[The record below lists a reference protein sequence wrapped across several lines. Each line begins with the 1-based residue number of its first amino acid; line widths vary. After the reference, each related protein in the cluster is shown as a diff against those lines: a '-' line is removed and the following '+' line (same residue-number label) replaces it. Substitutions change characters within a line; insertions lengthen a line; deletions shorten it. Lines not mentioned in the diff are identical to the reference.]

1 MSDFWDLRPFRHV
14 FRVMNGLA
22 LLQCFLSSHGG
33 FSQICDRF
41 VHLFGCVAQGDR
53 SSQGQVHAVDKAIN
67 LCMYSRHMDGLAIEV
82 LLVKCKLSLWI
93 QMFRC
98 LDVQLFGCL
107 DEDQLTTV
115 LASSV
120 RTTLHCCQCTETG
133 LLDFIALN
141 LTLNH
146 CCQWSRLVKV

>member
-1 MSDFWDLRPFRHV
+1 MSDFWDLKPFRHV
-14 FRVMNGLA
+14 FRVMYGLA
-22 LLQCFLSSHGG
+22 LLRCFLSAHGG

-98 LDVQLFGCL
+98 LDVQLFRCL

-120 RTTLHCCQCTETG
+120 RTTWPLFIAVTG
-133 LLDFIALN
+133 LLDFIALKH
-141 LTLNH
+141 LT
-146 CCQWSRLVKV
+146 SAVSVRRLVKV